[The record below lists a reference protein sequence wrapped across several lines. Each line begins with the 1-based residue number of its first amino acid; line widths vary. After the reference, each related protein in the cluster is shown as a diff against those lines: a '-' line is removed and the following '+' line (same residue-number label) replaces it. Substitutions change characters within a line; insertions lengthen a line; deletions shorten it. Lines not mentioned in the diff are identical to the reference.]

1 MLFTKKAISKA
12 LPSITHL
19 RKRYQYYGQ
28 TGIVPAN
35 SSLLAHCVIYDKG
48 GRVDSWVSGYGEAVP
63 RDIYYG
69 DYTGIDAA
77 ETVYQW
83 MKGNI
88 TRGEVIDSIQ
98 EQIRGNNNA

>member
-19 RKRYQYYGQ
+19 RKHYQYYGQ
-28 TGIVPAN
+28 TGTVPAN
-35 SSLLAHCVIYDKG
+35 SSLLKYCVIYDKG
-48 GRVDSWVSGYGEAVP
+48 GRVDSWVSGHGEAVP
-63 RDIYYG
+63 QDIYYG
-69 DYTGIDAA
+69 NYTGIDAA

-88 TRGEVIDSIQ
+88 TRDEVISSIQ
-98 EQIRGNNNA
+98 EQIDKGE

>member
-1 MLFTKKAISKA
+1 M
-12 LPSITHL
+12 
-19 RKRYQYYGQ
+19 
-28 TGIVPAN
+28 GIRIRR
-35 SSLLAHCVIYDKG
+35 SSTQ
-48 GRVDSWVSGYGEAVP
+48 
-63 RDIYYG
+63 DIYYG

-98 EQIRGNNNA
+98 EQINKGE